1 MFKACNDTQTPNKK
15 PRQGCFLCFDEISVP
30 LRRSGCGEGL
40 LVAGGKSRGISRSGF
55 DSLGSAPSS
64 PRGFVRKEWEVY
76 KFPGKVGRPW
86 N

>member
-1 MFKACNDTQTPNKK
+1 MGRVF
-15 PRQGCFLCFDEISVP
+15 
-30 LRRSGCGEGL
+30 